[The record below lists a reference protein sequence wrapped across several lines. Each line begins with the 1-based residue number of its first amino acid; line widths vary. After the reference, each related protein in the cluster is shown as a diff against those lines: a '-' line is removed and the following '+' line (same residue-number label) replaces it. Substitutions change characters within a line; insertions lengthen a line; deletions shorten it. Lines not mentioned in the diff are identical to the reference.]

1 MRDAMFQ
8 KSCSE
13 RLWPKCLALTQ
24 IKFRWKVSCVSPF
37 KKKITIQIPRRKA
50 EWKIQ
55 SGISPGLLPT
65 FRISPSLSSSN
76 ARVLRVRFPA
86 QSRTASPNPSNGG
99 HAPPVTP
106 RRWLT
111 VRPSWGGLSNYVNSG
126 TGQGY
131 QQSIR
136 PQPERPKVLAS
147 SRAALAPPNPQD
159 SKGWL
164 ARHRRTRGEGWRR
177 PREVGVDPAGPPSWA
192 DLVVTPRSRLL
203 HGAETTTSAARAKL
217 REPLHSPVPR
227 AMSRPRAA
235 EESGPLGGPR
245 RLRGPST
252 QGLSQSAELTTM
264 SLCRPR
270 VPV

>member
-147 SRAALAPPNPQD
+147 SRHWHRQIHRIPKGDSLVIAEPGGRGGADPERSGSIPLGLPPERTSSSPRGPD
-159 SKGWL
+159 SFL
-164 ARHRRTRGEGWRR
+164 ELRPPRR
-177 PREVGVDPAGPPSWA
+177 PPGPNFA
-192 DLVVTPRSRLL
+192 NHCTARSR
-203 HGAETTTSAARAKL
+203 APWAAREQ
-217 REPLHSPVPR
+217 RRSP
-227 AMSRPRAA
+227 A
-235 EESGPLGGPR
+235 L
-245 RLRGPST
+245 
-252 QGLSQSAELTTM
+252 
-264 SLCRPR
+264 
-270 VPV
+270 